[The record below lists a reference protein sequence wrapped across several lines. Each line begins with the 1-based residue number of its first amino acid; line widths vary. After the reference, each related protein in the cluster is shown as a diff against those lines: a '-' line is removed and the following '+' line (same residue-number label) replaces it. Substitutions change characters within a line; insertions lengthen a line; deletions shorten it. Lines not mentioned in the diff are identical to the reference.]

1 MLPVRPAT
9 RSLLFQLAA
18 ATLAGLAL
26 RPALGLHPV
35 WWWAWLAP
43 APLLVLAY
51 RTPTR
56 RARGLT
62 ALAAVVGVSVNA
74 PYFFQLMPLPAVGL
88 TLVAQTLAWVFVV
101 GASRRLVVRYRAWWT
116 VLAYP
121 VLWAGLD
128 TLEAAGLPDGNW
140 GSLGY
145 SQATFL
151 PALQLTA
158 VLGVAGLLFVV
169 ALVPAALALAFT
181 YGRQLRHGWRAYA
194 LAGVAVGGTL
204 AYGVAR
210 LQNALTPS
218 GPATVFGL
226 AAFDEGIGA
235 GTPATTRVA
244 IEQQYA
250 RHVAALA
257 VQGAQVVVL
266 PEKIASLPPAE
277 AAGGREAAGATGG
290 PPARVAGRRSGG
302 RGRPGR
308 S

>member
-1 MLPVRPAT
+1 MLPVWPAN
-9 RSLLFQLAA
+9 RLLFLQLAA

-35 WWWAWLAP
+35 WWWVWLAP
-43 APLLVLAY
+43 MPLLVLAY
-51 RTPTR
+51 CTPAR

-62 ALAAVVGVSVNA
+62 ALAAGIGVSVNA
-74 PYFFQLMPLPAVGL
+74 PYFSQLMPLPAVIG

-101 GASRRLVVRYRAWWT
+101 GASRRLVVRYQAWWT

-145 SQATFL
+145 SQAAFL

-194 LAGVAVGGTL
+194 LAGAACLLRWPTAWG
-204 AYGVAR
+204 ACK
-210 LQNALTPS
+210 TP
-218 GPATVFGL
+218 
-226 AAFDEGIGA
+226 
-235 GTPATTRVA
+235 R
-244 IEQQYA
+244 
-250 RHVAALA
+250 
-257 VQGAQVVVL
+257 
-266 PEKIASLPPAE
+266 PPA
-277 AAGGREAAGATGG
+277 A
-290 PPARVAGRRSGG
+290 PPRSSG
-302 RGRPGR
+302 
-308 S
+308 